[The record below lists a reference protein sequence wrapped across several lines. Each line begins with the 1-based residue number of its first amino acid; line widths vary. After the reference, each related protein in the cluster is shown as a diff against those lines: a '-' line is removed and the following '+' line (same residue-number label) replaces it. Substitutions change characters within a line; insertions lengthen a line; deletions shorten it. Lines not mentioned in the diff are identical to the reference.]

1 MNRKG
6 IAEIPNA
13 IISIVACLIAVGI
26 GIGGF
31 ILLKG
36 KGSKID
42 SLAFDKD
49 TYEVAVGGTLQLNVK
64 INPSDATDEVL
75 TWTSDNDNVSV
86 NNKGLVT
93 GNSGGN
99 ATVIVSTDSGKTAR
113 CVVIVTGSGPIT
125 PTPTS
130 NPTPTPT
137 NTPTSTPTATPTQSG
152 GKVDSKYV
160 KVSTTS
166 LSVKNGSTA
175 KFDIIMSNAAG
186 AISIKSS
193 DPSIADVSTTQ
204 EFMDSTSESSKDTK
218 TVTVTGKKAGTATIT
233 VTLSDVATYDN
244 VKTLTGSY
252 TITVNVK

>member
-1 MNRKG
+1 MNKKG

-13 IISIVACLIAVGI
+13 VISIVACLIAVCI

-42 SLAFDKD
+42 SLTFSDD
-49 TYEVAVGGTLQLNVK
+49 TYEVSVGGTLQLDVK
-64 INPSDATDEVL
+64 ISPEGAEKEKL
-75 TWTSDNDNVSV
+75 TWTSNSASASVDNN
-86 NNKGLVT
+86 GLVT
-93 GNSGGN
+93 GNSVGN
-99 ATVIVSTDSGKTAR
+99 ATIIVSTDNGKTAR
-113 CVVIVTGSGPIT
+113 CVVKVTGSGSIT

-130 NPTPTPT
+130 TPTSVPTPTPT
-137 NTPTSTPTATPTQSG
+137 QTPTQSG

-166 LSVKNGSTA
+166 LSVKKGSTA

-186 AISIKSS
+186 AITIKSS
-193 DPSIADVSTTQ
+193 NPNVADVNMSQ

-218 TVTVTGKKAGTATIT
+218 TVTVTGKEVGTATIT
-233 VTLSDVATYDN
+233 VTLSDVATYDT
-244 VKTLTGSY
+244 VKSLSGSY